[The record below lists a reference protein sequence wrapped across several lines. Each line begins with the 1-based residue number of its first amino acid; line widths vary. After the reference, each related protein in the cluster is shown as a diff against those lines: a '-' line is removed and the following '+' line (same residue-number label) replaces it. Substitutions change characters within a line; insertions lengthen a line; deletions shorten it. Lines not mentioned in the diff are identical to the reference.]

1 MLYSPHKLCKTRTKT
16 SNALLHQSHLFLLP
30 LVLLHLILF
39 KLQLRIHNTA
49 MPMEVIC
56 RLPSLEAICSLLIM
70 GDQQA
75 ILLKQADRS
84 PIIPHKHKHSDTF
97 CQHTPLEQLPKGNI
111 TTKFWTVRVPE
122 QGNLGVHDPTHDVNQ
137 FLSLACSI
145 KVILLASV
153 RLILLATSERYP
165 GNEVGR
171 HILSVLHFI
180 KHHLGIYLISSE

>member
-1 MLYSPHKLCKTRTKT
+1 MVAAEGRHAQIQACKLHRWRPWLLYSPHKLCKTRTKT

-75 ILLKQADRS
+75 ILLKQATEVLSFHTSINTRTPSISTLLLSNS
-84 PIIPHKHKHSDTF
+84 PKVT
-97 CQHTPLEQLPKGNI
+97 LPPSFGL
-111 TTKFWTVRVPE
+111 FVS
-122 QGNLGVHDPTHDVNQ
+122 
-137 FLSLACSI
+137 LS
-145 KVILLASV
+145 KVISV
-153 RLILLATSERYP
+153 STIQLMM
-165 GNEVGR
+165 
-171 HILSVLHFI
+171 
-180 KHHLGIYLISSE
+180 